1 METKSLSCQ
10 CKANSEDIDVVDMD
24 RFAGFSDYVPD
35 LEGYKYT
42 SYKTMKCYK
51 LVFSFK
57 HFIKNAGSIIVSL
70 ILIAYAVFIVFYIM
84 RGISPLKIYISNYL
98 FNDKEE
104 KKEYPN
110 INTLNPF
117 ITIAE
122 KSQKSTKSKKK
133 KLESKSVKT
142 SKKGHKNILKGSKNE
157 LLYPPKKSRAN
168 KSRISSGEKR
178 KDTENV
184 KLIDIINKKKKFG
197 RMQKYHNIKNKK
209 EIPLKDNKK
218 KVEFDIESM
227 KSDKVRRRKSII
239 DLEKAREIKLQEQKE
254 KEREKILNLLSDYKL
269 RKAGFDDDND
279 NDKDKEKKPE
289 IKKPPKEKEKV
300 EEDKNI
306 YDDYELNHME
316 YKEALKED
324 KRSFWQIYWSILKR
338 DQLILFGF
346 ASWNDYNLY
355 YVKIVRF
362 LFTILTL
369 MAMNGF
375 LYADKSIHYL
385 YINGVK
391 YNFGKQILQIVL
403 SIIITHVMEIL
414 LCFLSLT
421 DRHIYEIKGLPKT
434 EATANRIFEILRKM
448 KIKLILFY
456 IMVVLISLFYWYF
469 ISAFCA
475 VYHNTQGLYIVDCV
489 ISFIF
494 FSIDPFII
502 YALVTL
508 LRVLSFK
515 KISNK
520 KIKWLY
526 TISRLFPVF

>member
-1 METKSLSCQ
+1 
-10 CKANSEDIDVVDMD
+10 
-24 RFAGFSDYVPD
+24 
-35 LEGYKYT
+35 
-42 SYKTMKCYK
+42 MKCYK
-51 LVFSFK
+51 LVFNFK
-57 HFIKNAGSIIVSL
+57 YFIKNAGSIIVL
-70 ILIAYAVFIVFYIM
+70 IIIFAYIVFMIYFFVKD
-84 RGISPLKIYISNYL
+84 ISPLKLYIANNFLRDEIEQKDAYPKITTLNSLLTYS
-98 FNDKEE
+98 E
-104 KKEYPN
+104 KKDKKN
-110 INTLNPF
+110 KN
-117 ITIAE
+117 
-122 KSQKSTKSKKK
+122 KSKKN
-133 KLESKSVKT
+133 VI
-142 SKKGHKNILKGSKNE
+142 KNSKNGF
-157 LLYPPKKSRAN
+157 LYPPKKSRAN
-168 KSRISSGEKR
+168 RSSRIGGGEKR
-178 KDTENV
+178 KDNKRIEQM
-184 KLIDIINKKKKFG
+184 KLVDIIDSKSKLRKMYKF
-197 RMQKYHNIKNKK
+197 HNINSNKNL
-209 EIPLKDNKK
+209 ILKDNNDNNKK
-218 KVEFDIESM
+218 SV
-227 KSDKVRRRKSII
+227 I
-239 DLEKAREIKLQEQKE
+239 DLEKEKEFKIKMEKE
-254 KEREKILNLLSDYKL
+254 KKREKILNLLSDYKL
-269 RKAGFDDDND
+269 RKYEEDDV
-279 NDKDKEKKPE
+279 KEKKTD
-289 IKKPPKEKEKV
+289 IKKPIKIKEKE
-300 EEDKNI
+300 EI
-306 YDDYELNHME
+306 LLDDYELNHSE
-316 YKEALKED
+316 YEIALKKD

-448 KIKLILFY
+448 KIKLIIFY